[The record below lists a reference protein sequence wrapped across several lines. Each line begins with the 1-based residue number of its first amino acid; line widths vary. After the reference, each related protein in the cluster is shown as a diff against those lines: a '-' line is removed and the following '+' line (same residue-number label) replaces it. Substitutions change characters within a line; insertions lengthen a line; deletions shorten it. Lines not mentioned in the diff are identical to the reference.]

1 MAIEEGVKVMSP
13 NKEMAEIRAA
23 YANYGDNPDD
33 WPEDV
38 KKNIHGE
45 FEEQHTAENNILRH
59 LIIHGYTN
67 KYIAQERSKPLHYL
81 KQLRSRMKN
90 RDELDY
96 QATPDELTQLK
107 YNLDHMDWPNN
118 KGIANVMGRDKD
130 WVRCMRVKLRE
141 EDNEARR

>member
-1 MAIEEGVKVMSP
+1 MSL

-23 YANYGDNPDD
+23 YANYGDDPDK

-38 KKNIHGE
+38 KKEICGQD
-45 FEEQHTAENNILRH
+45 EEQHTAENNILRH
-59 LIIHGYTN
+59 LIIRGYTSE
-67 KYIAQERSKPLHYL
+67 YIAQERSKSLKYL
-81 KQLRSRMKN
+81 KQLRGRMKS

-107 YNLDHMDWPNN
+107 YNLDHMDNPSNP
-118 KGIANVMGRDKD
+118 KIASAMGRDKD

-141 EDNEARR
+141 ADNDRN